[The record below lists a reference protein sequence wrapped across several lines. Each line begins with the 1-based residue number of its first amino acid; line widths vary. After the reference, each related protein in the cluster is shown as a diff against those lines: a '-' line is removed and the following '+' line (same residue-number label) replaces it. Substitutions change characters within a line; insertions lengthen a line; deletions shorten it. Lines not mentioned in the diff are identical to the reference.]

1 MYGTFIAIANDVI
14 INYGVLALQFNN
26 LTSKYNLKL
35 TIPLQVIRWGV
46 GWSRV
51 SMVQDFC
58 GLERSASSLQGNEGG
73 VVGVGGGFGRSTV
86 SKWSGERSS
95 SPLGQ

>member
-1 MYGTFIAIANDVI
+1 
-14 INYGVLALQFNN
+14 
-26 LTSKYNLKL
+26 
-35 TIPLQVIRWGV
+35 
-46 GWSRV
+46 
-51 SMVQDFC
+51 MVQDFC
-58 GLERSASSLQGNEGG
+58 GLERSASSLQGDEGG